1 MARIPSPHR
10 FVVKNSAPHAT
21 TTGAAPTQRFVGR
34 CACLDASTPVNSVF
48 LKNETGDPSQLC
60 ISAAMGLVMPVF
72 HFEHLAGLQSRS
84 DYQLTRRL
92 SNFELAESLGESPVS
107 VSQKLDRLLRQHAK
121 EWSAFTKD
129 LGPRSFVRQWIRSSA
144 S

>member
-10 FVVKNSAPHAT
+10 FVVKHSAPHAT

-60 ISAAMGLVMPVF
+60 ISAAVGLLMPTCLWGMDSIGAEVWP
-72 HFEHLAGLQSRS
+72 LA
-84 DYQLTRRL
+84 
-92 SNFELAESLGESPVS
+92 S
-107 VSQKLDRLLRQHAK
+107 VVDQ
-121 EWSAFTKD
+121 F
-129 LGPRSFVRQWIRSSA
+129 WIRSAIHSHGSTPDRKSRA
-144 S
+144 VPSS

>member
-60 ISAAMGLVMPVF
+60 ISAAMGLVMPVCLRGKGGIGA
-72 HFEHLAGLQSRS
+72 EVWPLAYVVDQ
-84 DYQLTRRL
+84 
-92 SNFELAESLGESPVS
+92 F
-107 VSQKLDRLLRQHAK
+107 
-121 EWSAFTKD
+121 
-129 LGPRSFVRQWIRSSA
+129 WIRSAIHSHG
-144 S
+144 STPDRKSREVPSS